1 MVKFALIFD
10 FFALSN
16 ENIQSRC
23 QAPSEIRRK
32 LSPSGHTGPH
42 TITATHQ
49 YTVSVYKFPVPTQD
63 TFWTLSFLT
72 NKFIRRPYF
81 KISQLFQ

>member
-63 TFWTLSFLT
+63 TLWTLSFLT
-72 NKFIRRPYF
+72 VYIY
-81 KISQLFQ
+81 